1 MFYKNVGVTWRVSDC
16 EELVGELLTG
26 DGGGYLETNLALALL
41 KTQQVLQR
49 LYTLLNRLSVWV
61 GVP

>member
-1 MFYKNVGVTWRVSDC
+1 LQLFIMGILGIFYVVGM
-16 EELVGELLTG
+16 GK
-26 DGGGYLETNLALALL
+26 TNLALALM

>member
-1 MFYKNVGVTWRVSDC
+1 MSDC